1 MNGLRESRMTRKCH
15 VRFGGGRR
23 EKDAAGC
30 LSLPLHY
37 RPTNSGTRRTSP
49 AAYPTTVTG
58 GVAARFYTRSEA
70 RAPDEQSIGID
81 AGTQRVTPQKRP

>member
-49 AAYPTTVTG
+49 AAYPTMVTG
-58 GVAARFYTRSEA
+58 GVERLLTSVVAVEA
-70 RAPDEQSIGID
+70 PVPAP
-81 AGTQRVTPQKRP
+81 